1 MRSVLTGAW
10 RVLLA
15 AALAASGLPLAA
27 QDKSDWEREQEERN
41 WREGVVALPGAPKL
55 DELIEFEV
63 PGGGSFRFFI
73 DPSALSIGEDG
84 IVRYTIVARSAA
96 GAENVSFE
104 GIRCKSATARI
115 YAFGR
120 SDGQWARGAAPWRR
134 IERTTNQGSQFALWS
149 RYFCPHATPIHDRG
163 EGIRALRAGGHP
175 HVTGGDVFGR

>member
-10 RVLLA
+10 RSLLA
-15 AALAASGLPLAA
+15 VALVAGGAPLAA

-41 WREGVVALPGAPKL
+41 WREGAVTLPGAPKR

-63 PGGGSFRFFI
+63 AGGGSFRFFI
-73 DPSALSIGEDG
+73 DPAALSVGRDG
-84 IVRYTIVARSAA
+84 IVRYTVVARSVA

-115 YAFGR
+115 YALGR
-120 SDGQWARGAAPWRR
+120 RDGQWVRGASPWRS

-149 RYFCPHATPIHDRG
+149 RYFCLHAIPIHDRE

-175 HVTGGDVFGR
+175 HSAKSDMFGR